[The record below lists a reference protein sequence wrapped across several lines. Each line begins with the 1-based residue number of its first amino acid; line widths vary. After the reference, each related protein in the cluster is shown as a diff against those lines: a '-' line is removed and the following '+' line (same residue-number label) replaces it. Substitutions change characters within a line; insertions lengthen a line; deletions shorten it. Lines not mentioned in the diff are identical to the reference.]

1 MVSEILRVCPFST
14 YLPIAYIH
22 LLFTIIAPG
31 IIDSVSEYNNT
42 EIYAELLISA
52 SESIWFSASTMPL
65 ISETIRSVLIIGI
78 CVTIA
83 VCGSFYCTLHDTVRF
98 HNLINNISHG
108 GLVRPK
114 ITSSIFLSLGS
125 DKGAE
130 TDLGIVYFA
139 VVNLNTEVFK

>member
-1 MVSEILRVCPFST
+1 
-14 YLPIAYIH
+14 
-22 LLFTIIAPG
+22 
-31 IIDSVSEYNNT
+31 
-42 EIYAELLISA
+42 
-52 SESIWFSASTMPL
+52 MPL
-65 ISETIRSVLIIGI
+65 ISETIRSVFIPGI

-83 VCGSFYCTLHDTVRF
+83 VCGSFYCTLHDTVRS
-98 HNLINNISHG
+98 HNLINKISHG